1 MVNIHLLVVASCYN
15 IVASV
20 LLKFQPRHNFFP
32 FLKCI
37 TFACVLTIQGVDP
50 DSVRYGPDYTG
61 CPDNMRYGPDC
72 VGSIIDS
79 SILPSVSNFLPRRLF
94 EATKRPSL
102 KPQELTQLKTPVFP
116 SLSLSCS
123 IM

>member
-1 MVNIHLLVVASCYN
+1 MRY
-15 IVASV
+15 
-20 LLKFQPRHNFFP
+20 
-32 FLKCI
+32 
-37 TFACVLTIQGVDP
+37 GP
-50 DSVRYGPDYTG
+50 DYTGCPDNNMRYGPDYTGCPDNMRYGPDYTGCPDNMRYGPDYTG

-79 SILPSVSNFLPRRLF
+79 SILPSVSNFLLRRLF
-94 EATKRPSL
+94 EAAKRPSL